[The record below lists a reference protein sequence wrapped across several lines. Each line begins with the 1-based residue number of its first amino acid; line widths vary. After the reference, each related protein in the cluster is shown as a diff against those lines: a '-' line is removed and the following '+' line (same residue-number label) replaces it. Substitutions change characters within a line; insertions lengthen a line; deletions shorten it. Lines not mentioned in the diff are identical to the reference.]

1 MTVQNLYTK
10 YLNGE
15 ITKQKFLYEVRRDQ
29 NLTMISPNNSFEDV
43 VKILKNK
50 SIISEKASK
59 ESTGKQEVEIV
70 AKTIDMVNPYQYSK
84 GMEYELGIMDIPAVE
99 GDLSEENIAKAQK
112 KVLTNLTKNPLYY
125 SEKIC
130 GKGEV
135 SEEWVEVTKKEME
148 KIGKGKSK
156 MIREGYSAVL
166 DLPNG
171 NYFAIDDDWED
182 EYQGKNG
189 LFFTIKGNNL
199 YDIDGE
205 SIQSSPR
212 EFLSQFK
219 PEEILKVEVMKEESS
234 SISKKEM
241 EKIGKGK
248 SKMIREGVEDGL
260 KQMGYSDSDIEDF
273 MDEYKQGG
281 SKLPKKVKDY
291 LDKTKSLKKEGIHD
305 KDITSASHTNVKGE
319 MGNYDPKARASS
331 LARLKD
337 FGPKEGDISARD
349 IVSAIYP
356 LAANKEEI
364 TQYLQSLSRAGHK
377 FDNVDDYIEDFKNY
391 VADKSLEEHGEYF
404 DRVSDMNISQ
414 SPLEEKR
421 LRIYEKYAQKFNKTV
436 DEVKAMV
443 DEAIALKDRAGN
455 IQYAKDSTEASNI
468 EKNAKA
474 KGITLSKTAV

>member
-29 NLTMISPNNSFEDV
+29 NLTMISPNNSFDDV

-50 SIISEKASK
+50 SIISEKASN
-59 ESTGKQEVEIV
+59 ESTGKQEVEII

-84 GMEYELGIMDIPAVE
+84 GMEYELGIIDIPAPE

-112 KVLTNLTKNPLYY
+112 KVLTNLTKNPSYY

-156 MIREGYSAVL
+156 I
-166 DLPNG
+166 
-171 NYFAIDDDWED
+171 
-182 EYQGKNG
+182 
-189 LFFTIKGNNL
+189 
-199 YDIDGE
+199 
-205 SIQSSPR
+205 
-212 EFLSQFK
+212 
-219 PEEILKVEVMKEESS
+219 
-234 SISKKEM
+234 
-241 EKIGKGK
+241 
-248 SKMIREGVEDGL
+248 IREGVD
-260 KQMGYSDSDIEDF
+260 
-273 MDEYKQGG
+273 
-281 SKLPKKVKDY
+281 
-291 LDKTKSLKKEGIHD
+291 KKEILQ
-305 KDITSASHTNVKGE
+305 
-319 MGNYDPKARASS
+319 S
-331 LARLKD
+331 L
-337 FGPKEGDISARD
+337 I
-349 IVSAIYP
+349 P
-356 LAANKEEI
+356 LAVNKEEI
-364 TQYLQSLSRAGHK
+364 KQYMQSLSKSGDT

-404 DRVSDMNISQ
+404 DRVADVNADS

-421 LRIYEKYAQKFNKTV
+421 LRIYEKYAQKMNKTV
-436 DEVKAMV
+436 DEVKCMV

>member
-29 NLTMISPNNSFEDV
+29 NLTMISPNNSFDDV

-50 SIISEKASK
+50 SIISEKAHK

-84 GMEYELGIMDIPAVE
+84 GMEYELGIIDIPAPE

-112 KVLTNLTKNPLYY
+112 KVLTNLTKNPSYY

-156 MIREGYSAVL
+156 I
-166 DLPNG
+166 
-171 NYFAIDDDWED
+171 
-182 EYQGKNG
+182 
-189 LFFTIKGNNL
+189 
-199 YDIDGE
+199 
-205 SIQSSPR
+205 
-212 EFLSQFK
+212 
-219 PEEILKVEVMKEESS
+219 
-234 SISKKEM
+234 
-241 EKIGKGK
+241 
-248 SKMIREGVEDGL
+248 IREGVD
-260 KQMGYSDSDIEDF
+260 
-273 MDEYKQGG
+273 
-281 SKLPKKVKDY
+281 
-291 LDKTKSLKKEGIHD
+291 KKEILQ
-305 KDITSASHTNVKGE
+305 
-319 MGNYDPKARASS
+319 S
-331 LARLKD
+331 L
-337 FGPKEGDISARD
+337 I
-349 IVSAIYP
+349 P
-356 LAANKEEI
+356 LAVNKEEI
-364 TQYLQSLSRAGHK
+364 KQYMQSLSKSGDT

-404 DRVSDMNISQ
+404 DRVADVNADS

-421 LRIYEKYAQKFNKTV
+421 LRIYEKYAQKMNKTI
-436 DEVKAMV
+436 DEVKCMV
-443 DEAIALKDRAGN
+443 DEAIALKDKAGN